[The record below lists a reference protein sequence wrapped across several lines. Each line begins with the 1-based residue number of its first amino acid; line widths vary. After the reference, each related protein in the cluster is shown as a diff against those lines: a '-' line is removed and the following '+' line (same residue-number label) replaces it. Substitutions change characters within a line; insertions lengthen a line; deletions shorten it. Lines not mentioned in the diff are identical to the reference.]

1 MTGLRYREAGSGDP
15 LVTVPGIDGPAL
27 ELLAADFRVITV
39 ELPGGQDPGELAAG
53 VGALATGLGLD
64 GYHLLGASA
73 GGAVALRAA
82 LRAPGRVRSLILAAP
97 AGEPDAA
104 RLAGCGVRTLVLFG
118 TRDAVQAPETGRV
131 YRRLMP
137 NCTLQYVYDAG
148 HAIAADRP
156 AAFADVTGDFLRR
169 GLRFLIPDQDALINP

>member
-1 MTGLRYREAGSGDP
+1 MTGLRYHETGSGEP
-15 LVTVPGIDGPAL
+15 LVTVPALAGPAL
-27 ELLAADFRVITV
+27 DTLALSFRVIGV
-39 ELPGGQDPGELAAG
+39 EPAGDAA
-53 VGALATGLGLD
+53 ALDALTADLGLER
-64 GYHLLGASA
+64 YHLLGTSA
-73 GGAVALRAA
+73 GGPVALRLA

-104 RLAGCGVRTLVLFG
+104 GLAGCGTRTLVLFG
-118 TRDAVQAPETGRV
+118 TRDEVMAPETGRA

-148 HAIAADRP
+148 HDIAQDRP

-169 GLRFLIPDQDALINP
+169 GLQFLIPDQDTLINP